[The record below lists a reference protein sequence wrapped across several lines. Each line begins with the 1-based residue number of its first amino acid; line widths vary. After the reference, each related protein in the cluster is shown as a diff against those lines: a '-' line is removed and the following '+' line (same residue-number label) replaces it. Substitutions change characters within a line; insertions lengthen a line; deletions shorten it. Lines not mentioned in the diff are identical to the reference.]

1 MSNRVNPIKPRPW
14 SAKGRAYLDKAGCAG
29 LAGDLQCS
37 RQLPSRWSLGR
48 VATPVARVEH
58 IITLAMQE
66 GVCLTPADLGR
77 PDLAKTKGAKA

>member
-1 MSNRVNPIKPRPW
+1 MSNRINAIKPRPW
-14 SAKGRAYLDKAGCAG
+14 SARGRSYLDASGCRG

-48 VATPVARVEH
+48 AATPAARVEQ
-58 IITLAMQE
+58 IITLALQE

-77 PDLAKTKGAKA
+77 PDLAKKAGK

>member
-1 MSNRVNPIKPRPW
+1 MSNRINPIKLRPW

-29 LAGDLQCS
+29 LAGDLLCS

-48 VATPVARVEH
+48 AATPAARVEQ

-66 GVCLTPADLGR
+66 GVRLTPTDLGR
-77 PDLAKTKGAKA
+77 PDLAKLKGAKA